1 MAEVQLDGKFWLPTD
16 PDHKVPGWV
25 TFSPTAGGSLT
36 LLDSFEGIDDFD
48 NPRPDY
54 NRILGESI
62 HGGLTLDDCRLE
74 FLNPFQRRQRFAVGK
89 LLNKVYYESGE
100 AVEADRLVT
109 RISDLML
116 WVLDGAPELGFKPEE
131 LAGGNIPIVKRH
143 SEDIDLGNGARLNLI
158 HGLAHSFNMGLT
170 QIRSTA
176 TPQFEFDAPVEL
188 DAALEH
194 AFDLL
199 AAVTVA
205 ADRVVAFEDVTFS
218 HPDLL
223 MSDGSR
229 RLAVEVHQ
237 QWRAQADPNRR
248 QLDSNRAAFTYG
260 QLGRGDGL
268 RRFLEAVRN
277 HRALTRQIIRPLYDT
292 APTVQDS
299 FFTRVAALE
308 GLDKQQHGD
317 GLSLRERL
325 ERLASNTGASFESL
339 VGDGD
344 AVARWS
350 KRMVKLRNSIGHGDP
365 VPLHQSAAELY
376 EMSEAAYW
384 LFVLNLLVEADAP
397 AAVYTNLTTTTRRF
411 IFLRKHVRRHY

>member
-1 MAEVQLDGKFWLPTD
+1 MAEVQLDGEFWLPGD
-16 PDHKVPGWV
+16 PDHRIAGWV
-25 TFSPTAGGSLT
+25 AFSPTAGGSLT

-48 NPRPDY
+48 SLRPDY

-62 HGGLTLDDCRLE
+62 HGGLTLDDCRLK
-74 FLNPFQRRQRFAVGK
+74 FLNPFQRRQRFVVGK
-89 LLNKVYYESGE
+89 LLNGAHYESGK

-116 WVLDGAPELGFKPEE
+116 WVLDGVPDLDFKPEE
-131 LAGGNIPIVKRH
+131 LAGGNIPIVKER
-143 SEDIDLGNGARLNLI
+143 SEDIDLGEGARLNLI
-158 HGLAHSFNMGLT
+158 HRLVLSIDLGLT
-170 QIRSTA
+170 QLRSTA
-176 TPQFEFDAPVEL
+176 TPQFEFDVPVEL
-188 DAALEH
+188 DAALDH

-199 AAVTVA
+199 AAVTIA

-218 HPDLL
+218 HPDPL
-223 MSDGSR
+223 MSGGSR
-229 RLAVEVHQ
+229 RLTVGLNQ

-248 QLDSNRAAFTYG
+248 QLDSSRAAFTYG
-260 QLGRGDGL
+260 QLGRADEL

-308 GLDKQQHGD
+308 GLDKERHPGKTH
-317 GLSLRERL
+317 LVERL
-325 ERLASNTGASFESL
+325 NRLAANAGASFESL

-350 KRMVKLRNSIGHGDP
+350 GRMVKLRNNIGHGDP

-384 LFVLNLLVEADAP
+384 LFVLNLLVEAGAP
-397 AAVYTNLTTTTRRF
+397 AAVYINLTTVAPRF
-411 IFLRKHVRRHY
+411 AFLRKHVRRHF